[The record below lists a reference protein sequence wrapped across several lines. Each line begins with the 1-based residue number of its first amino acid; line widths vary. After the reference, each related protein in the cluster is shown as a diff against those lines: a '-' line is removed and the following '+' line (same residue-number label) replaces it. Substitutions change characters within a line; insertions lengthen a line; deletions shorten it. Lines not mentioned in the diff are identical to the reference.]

1 MCCSSRWIL
10 FHGSEFP
17 HCSESLEASA
27 DRHLAGFKDFLTVW
41 AFPIDWFFLMSDL
54 IFFLRNRMTLMPNQA
69 FYLLINNSGIAS
81 MSLTMAQ
88 LYKDHKDEDGF
99 LYMTYA
105 SQEMFGHC
113 QAYNNRW
120 WVQMGLV
127 HLLHWNV
134 RYLSLCI

>member
-1 MCCSSRWIL
+1 MCYISRLIS
-10 FHGSEFP
+10 FHGSEFS
-17 HCSESLEASA
+17 HCRESLEASA

-41 AFPIDWFFLMSDL
+41 AFPIDWFFLTSDL
-54 IFFLRNRMTLMPNQA
+54 IFLRNRMTLMPNQA

-113 QAYNNRW
+113 QAYNNR
-120 WVQMGLV
+120 
-127 HLLHWNV
+127 
-134 RYLSLCI
+134 